1 MCGRRLGVAAVA
13 VLALGGCSPTGP
25 QAQGAVPK
33 AGTTTAA
40 ATPATTTASPT
51 TTDRS
56 PGGPLPAASGTA
68 ASSQRKTFVPK
79 RIRLLSSGGVAA
91 SIRGVD
97 AGAGGVLELP
107 RDPGD
112 VGFWVGG
119 SLAGELF
126 GSVVL
131 AGHIDSR
138 QRGVGFFA
146 RLLDVEPGDRVELS
160 GDGVRLTYVVR
171 SNREVPKGVL
181 ATDAEVF
188 DRRAPGR
195 LVLIT
200 CTGTFDPRT
209 RHYDH
214 NLVVLA
220 EPQGAPR
227 AG

>member
-1 MCGRRLGVAAVA
+1 MRGRRLGAAATA
-13 VLALGGCSPTGP
+13 VLLLGGCAPTGR
-25 QAQGAVPK
+25 QAEGAVP
-33 AGTTTAA
+33 TAP
-40 ATPATTTASPT
+40 PATTTTTTITTTSSPT
-51 TTDRS
+51 THDST
-56 PGGPLPAASGTA
+56 GGGAVPAQSGTA
-68 ASSQRKTFVPK
+68 AASQRKTFVPK
-79 RIRLLSSGGVAA
+79 RIRLLSSGGATA
-91 SIRGVD
+91 SIHGVD

-107 RDPGD
+107 PNPGD

-146 RLLDVEPGDRVELS
+146 KLLDAEPGDRVELG

-171 SNREVPKGVL
+171 SNREVAKGVL
-181 ATDAEVF
+181 ATDADVF

-200 CTGTFDPRT
+200 CTGTFDART